1 MLDVVIIL
9 CSQIDR
15 LSGTVCVHDPL
26 KTPNAAGLDSMTLQS
41 YIEQHAWTAG
51 QFKFVCIFCFLYV
64 LLVRPTSGNSAQ
76 SSTHLGSL
84 SFRQTGKNVQ

>member
-15 LSGTVCVHDPL
+15 LSGTVCVQDPP
-26 KTPNAAGLDSMTLQS
+26 KTPNAVELDGMTLQS

-51 QFKFVCIFCFLYV
+51 QFKFV
-64 LLVRPTSGNSAQ
+64 
-76 SSTHLGSL
+76 
-84 SFRQTGKNVQ
+84 